1 MPWPLAVVLAVWCT
15 ELIVVA
21 ALLLAEA
28 WGLSPLPPGR
38 AWSEQDEADWRELL
52 RQGEP
57 DGEWRR

>member
-1 MPWPLAVVLAVWCT
+1 MPAVWCT